1 MHLLHL
7 ADAVA
12 LDGEPLSG
20 ASEAEAEFIRS
31 RVAETGKTYC
41 AAVAWVIIDVLD
53 VDADPLAAIGRLP
66 IVLFSHSVLLHS
78 TGDYENGERIK
89 TGYAT
94 SYDGRGIFETS
105 DTIFVLVGQGFRKSV
120 SIKLLNQVPSRSWA
134 P

>member
-1 MHLLHL
+1 MHLLHI
-7 ADAVA
+7 AEAIA

-20 ASEAEAEFIRS
+20 ASEAEAELIQS
-31 RVAETGKTYC
+31 RVAETGKAYC

-53 VDADPLAAIGRLP
+53 VDAEPLAAIGRLP
-66 IVLFSHSVLLHS
+66 IVLFTHSVLLHS
-78 TGDYENGERIK
+78 TGDYQNNERIK

-94 SYDGRGIFETS
+94 NYDGRGIFETS

>member
-1 MHLLHL
+1 MHLLRI
-7 ADAVA
+7 AEAIA

-20 ASEAEAEFIRS
+20 ASEAEAELIQS
-31 RVAETGKTYC
+31 RVAATGKAYC

-66 IVLFSHSVLLHS
+66 IVLFTHSVLLHS

-94 SYDGRGIFETS
+94 SYDGRGIFETT
-105 DTIFVLVGQGFRKSV
+105 DTIFVLMGKGFRKSV
-120 SIKLLNQVPSRSWA
+120 SANLLNEVPSRSWT

>member
-1 MHLLHL
+1 MHLLQI
-7 ADAVA
+7 AEAMA

-20 ASEAEAEFIRS
+20 ASEAETELIQS
-31 RVAETGKTYC
+31 RVAKTGKAYC

-53 VDADPLAAIGRLP
+53 VDAEPLAAIGRLP
-66 IVLFSHSVLLHS
+66 IVLFTHSVLLHS
-78 TGDYENGERIK
+78 TGDYENNERIK

>member
-1 MHLLHL
+1 MHLLHI
-7 ADAVA
+7 AEAIA

-20 ASEAEAEFIRS
+20 ASEAETEIIQS
-31 RVAETGKTYC
+31 RVVETGKAYC
-41 AAVAWVIIDVLD
+41 AAVAWVIIDVLE
-53 VDADPLAAIGRLP
+53 VDAERLSALGRLP
-66 IVLFSHSVLLHS
+66 FVLFSHSVLLHS
-78 TGDYENGERIK
+78 TGDFQNNERIK

-105 DTIFVLVGQGFRKSV
+105 DRIFVLVGKGFRKSV

>member
-1 MHLLHL
+1 MHLLHI
-7 ADAVA
+7 AEAIA

-20 ASEAEAEFIRS
+20 ASEAEAELIQS
-31 RVAETGKTYC
+31 RVAETGKAYC

-53 VDADPLAAIGRLP
+53 VDAEPLAAIGRLP

-78 TGDYENGERIK
+78 TGDYQNNERIK
-89 TGYAT
+89 TGYVT
-94 SYDGRGIFETS
+94 SYDGRGIFETR

>member
-1 MHLLHL
+1 MHRLHI
-7 ADAVA
+7 AEAIA

-20 ASEAEAEFIRS
+20 ASEAETELIQS
-31 RVAETGKTYC
+31 RVAETGKAYC

-78 TGDYENGERIK
+78 TGDYQNNERIK

-105 DTIFVLVGQGFRKSV
+105 DTIFVLLGQGFRKSV

>member
-1 MHLLHL
+1 MHLLHI
-7 ADAVA
+7 AEAIA

-20 ASEAEAEFIRS
+20 ASEAEAELIQS
-31 RVAETGKTYC
+31 RVAETGKAYC

-53 VDADPLAAIGRLP
+53 VDAEPLAAIGRLP
-66 IVLFSHSVLLHS
+66 IVLFTHSVLLHS
-78 TGDYENGERIK
+78 TGDYQNNERIK
-89 TGYAT
+89 TCYAT
-94 SYDGRGIFETS
+94 NYDGRGIFETS

>member
-1 MHLLHL
+1 MHLLHI
-7 ADAVA
+7 AEAMA

-20 ASEAEAEFIRS
+20 ASEAEAELIQS
-31 RVAETGKTYC
+31 RVAETGKAYC

-53 VDADPLAAIGRLP
+53 VDAEPLAAIGRLP
-66 IVLFSHSVLLHS
+66 MVLFTHSVLLHS
-78 TGDYENGERIK
+78 TGDYENNERIK

>member
-1 MHLLHL
+1 MHLLHI
-7 ADAVA
+7 AEAIA

-20 ASEAEAEFIRS
+20 ASEAEAELIKT
-31 RVAETGKTYC
+31 RVSETGKAYC

-53 VDADPLAAIGRLP
+53 VDAESLAATGRLP
-66 IVLFSHSVLLHS
+66 IVLFTHSVLLHS
-78 TGDYENGERIK
+78 TGDYENNERIK

>member
-1 MHLLHL
+1 L
-7 ADAVA
+7 A

-20 ASEAEAEFIRS
+20 AFEAETLFIKT
-31 RVAETGKTYC
+31 RVAETGKAYC

-53 VDADPLAAIGRLP
+53 VDAGPLAAIGRLP
-66 IVLFSHSVLLHS
+66 IVLFTHSVLLHS
-78 TGDYENGERIK
+78 AGDYGNNECTK

-94 SYDGRGIFETS
+94 SYDGRGMFETS
-105 DTIFVLVGQGFRKSV
+105 DTIFVVVGQGFRKSV

>member
-1 MHLLHL
+1 MHLLHI
-7 ADAVA
+7 AEAVA
-12 LDGEPLSG
+12 LDGDPLSG

-31 RVAETGKTYC
+31 RVAETGKAYC

-53 VDADPLAAIGRLP
+53 VDAESLAATGRLP
-66 IVLFSHSVLLHS
+66 IVLFTHSVLLHS
-78 TGDYENGERIK
+78 TGDYENNERIK

-105 DTIFVLVGQGFRKSV
+105 DTIFVLMGKGFRKVV
-120 SIKLLNQVPSRSWA
+120 SIQLLNKVPSRSWA

>member
-1 MHLLHL
+1 MHRLHI
-7 ADAVA
+7 AEAIA

-20 ASEAEAEFIRS
+20 ASEAEAELIQS
-31 RVAETGKTYC
+31 RVVETGKAYC

-53 VDADPLAAIGRLP
+53 VDAEPLAALGRLP

-78 TGDYENGERIK
+78 IGDFQNNERIK

-105 DTIFVLVGQGFRKSV
+105 DTIFVLVGKGFRKSV
-120 SIKLLNQVPSRSWA
+120 SIELLNQVPSRSWA

>member
-1 MHLLHL
+1 MHLLHI
-7 ADAVA
+7 AEAMA

-20 ASEAEAEFIRS
+20 ASEAEAELIQS
-31 RVAETGKTYC
+31 RVAETGKAYC

-53 VDADPLAAIGRLP
+53 VDAEPLAAIGRLP
-66 IVLFSHSVLLHS
+66 MVLFTHSVLLHS
-78 TGDYENGERIK
+78 TGDYENNERIK

-134 P
+134 S

>member
-1 MHLLHL
+1 MHLLQI
-7 ADAVA
+7 AEAMA

-20 ASEAEAEFIRS
+20 ASEAEAELIQS
-31 RVAETGKTYC
+31 RVAETGKAYC

-53 VDADPLAAIGRLP
+53 VDAEPLAALGRLP

-94 SYDGRGIFETS
+94 SYDGRGIFETT
-105 DTIFVLVGQGFRKSV
+105 DTIFVLLGQGFRKRV
-120 SIKLLNQVPSRSWA
+120 SIELLNAVPSRSWA

>member
-1 MHLLHL
+1 MHLLNI
-7 ADAVA
+7 AEAIA

-20 ASEAEAEFIRS
+20 ASEAEAELIQS
-31 RVAETGKTYC
+31 RVAETGKAYC

-105 DTIFVLVGQGFRKSV
+105 DTIFVLLGKGFRKSV
-120 SIKLLNQVPSRSWA
+120 SINLLNQVLSRSWA

>member
-1 MHLLHL
+1 MHRLHI
-7 ADAVA
+7 AEAIA

-20 ASEAEAEFIRS
+20 ASEAEAELIKT
-31 RVAETGKTYC
+31 RVAETGKAYC

-53 VDADPLAAIGRLP
+53 VDADQLAAIGRLP
-66 IVLFSHSVLLHS
+66 IVLFTHSVLLHS
-78 TGDYENGERIK
+78 SGDYENNERIK

-120 SIKLLNQVPSRSWA
+120 SIELLNQVPSRSWA

>member
-1 MHLLHL
+1 MHRLHI
-7 ADAVA
+7 AEAIA

-20 ASEAEAEFIRS
+20 ASEAEAELIQS
-31 RVAETGKTYC
+31 RVAETGKAYC

-53 VDADPLAAIGRLP
+53 VDAEPLAALGRLP

-78 TGDYENGERIK
+78 TGDFQNNERIK

-105 DTIFVLVGQGFRKSV
+105 DTIFVLVGKGFRKSV
-120 SIKLLNQVPSRSWA
+120 SIKLLNQVPARSWA
-134 P
+134 S

>member
-1 MHLLHL
+1 MHLLHI
-7 ADAVA
+7 AQAVA

-20 ASEAEAEFIRS
+20 ASEAEAELIRS
-31 RVAETGKTYC
+31 RVAATGKAYC

-53 VDADPLAAIGRLP
+53 VDADPLAATGRLP

-78 TGDYENGERIK
+78 IGDYENGERIK

-105 DTIFVLVGQGFRKSV
+105 DTIFVLMGQGFRKSV
-120 SIKLLNQVPSRSWA
+120 SIKLLNQVPSRSCA

>member
-1 MHLLHL
+1 MHRLHI
-7 ADAVA
+7 AEAIA

-20 ASEAEAEFIRS
+20 ASEAEAELIQS
-31 RVAETGKTYC
+31 RVAETGKAYC

-53 VDADPLAAIGRLP
+53 VDAEPLAALGRLL

-78 TGDYENGERIK
+78 TGDFQNNERIK

-105 DTIFVLVGQGFRKSV
+105 DTIFVLVGKGFRKSV
-120 SIKLLNQVPSRSWA
+120 SIKLLNQVPARSWA
-134 P
+134 S

>member
-1 MHLLHL
+1 MHLLNI
-7 ADAVA
+7 AQAMA

-20 ASEAEAEFIRS
+20 ASEAEAEFIKI
-31 RVAETGKTYC
+31 RVVETGKAYC

-53 VDADPLAAIGRLP
+53 VDADPLAATGRLP

-78 TGDYENGERIK
+78 TGYYENGERIK

-105 DTIFVLVGQGFRKSV
+105 DTIFVLMGKGFRKSV
-120 SIKLLNQVPSRSWA
+120 SVNLLNEVPSRSWT